1 MAKTRTVFVCDDCAV
16 SHGRWAGQCSSCGAW
31 NSLKEMRVEGGN
43 KGGGASSRPPR
54 AVVATRQQARLLA
67 EVDTQELARVR
78 LPLDEVNRVL
88 GGGVVP
94 GGVALLGGEPGIGKS
109 TLILQAAAMLAE
121 QTPPVLYVSGE
132 ESAQQIKVRAERL
145 GINASGLYL
154 LSETNLDA
162 ILDEIDRIEPRAIV
176 IDSIQTV
183 HLDAVASAAGS
194 VTQVRECGSR
204 LARLAK
210 ARHLPVFLIGHVT
223 KSGDLAGPRVLEHMV
238 DIVLQLEGDRHHSYR
253 LLRGIKNR
261 FGSTHEVG
269 VFEMRGRGMVE
280 VPNPSA
286 AFLAERLSGA
296 PGSAVTV
303 TLEGTRP
310 LLVEVQA
317 LVSPTGGQ
325 GPPRRMANGI
335 DLNRLLLLA
344 AVLTRRLGLPLSNHD
359 IFVNVVGGLRVG
371 EPAIDL
377 AVALAIVSSARGQAI
392 DRDHVVF
399 GEVGL
404 SGEVRSVGHV
414 ERRLAEAAKL
424 GFPRAVVP
432 ATGMPEDLTV
442 RGMKARGVRTLGQAI
457 DAVMAGKE

>member
-1 MAKTRTVFVCDDCAV
+1 MAKQRTLFVCDDCGV
-16 SHGRWAGQCSSCGAW
+16 SSPRWAGQCGSCGAW
-31 NSLKEMRVEGGN
+31 NALKEMRVASGS
-43 KGGGASSRPPR
+43 GAASRPER
-54 AVVATRQQARLLA
+54 AVVIQRQRA
-67 EVDTQELARVR
+67 
-78 LPLDEVNRVL
+78 LPLADVTTADLDRVVLPLVEINRVL

-94 GGVALLGGEPGIGKS
+94 GGVVLLGGEPGIGKS
-109 TLILQAAAMLAE
+109 TLILQAADMLA
-121 QTPPVLYVSGE
+121 QRTPPVLYVSGE
-132 ESAQQIKVRAERL
+132 ESPQQIKVRAERL
-145 GINASGLYL
+145 GLSGAGLHL

-162 ILDEIDRIEPRAIV
+162 ILDEVDRLEPRALI

-183 HLDAVASAAGS
+183 HLDSVTSAAGS

-210 ARHLPVFLIGHVT
+210 TRHTPVFLIGHVT

-269 VFEMRGRGMVE
+269 VFEMRGKGMIE

-286 AFLAERLSGA
+286 AFLAERLSGV

-344 AVLTRRLGLPLSNHD
+344 AVLTRRLGLPLGNHD

-371 EPAIDL
+371 EPSIDL

-392 DRDHVVF
+392 DAEHVVF

-432 ATGMPEDLTV
+432 EIGLPKDMDV
-442 RGMKARGVRTLGQAI
+442 RDMQARGVRTLGQAI
-457 DAVMAGKE
+457 DAVLAGDASG